1 MRKHNSRPHTEDKI
15 EDGTVQEM
23 HIRHQDLTTAEVRSS
38 HLHRLH
44 RVTLF
49 SAAICHIT
57 QGSKVIIQDDSRLVA
72 GPGELII
79 IPANTPLEIINQP
92 AQNGF
97 RSDLLLLS
105 PEIIARFK
113 TMYVQDYPPAN
124 LTSLCTPMSRSLTFM
139 WENVLDAVRQGLP
152 VGLQEHQ
159 AMGLLLA
166 LLHDG
171 AAGPLLIERRY
182 TLTEQVRQLIMLSP
196 AKLWTAQ
203 EIARRLAMGTSTLRR
218 RLQRESQS
226 YRQIVEEV
234 RMSCALSQLQSTT
247 LPIGEI
253 ALRCGY
259 LSGSRF
265 TARFRQHY
273 GCLPSQ
279 VR

>member
-1 MRKHNSRPHTEDKI
+1 M
-15 EDGTVQEM
+15 QEM

-196 AKLWTAQ
+196 SKLWTAQ